1 MQFGLSESQ
10 EFLKDSARKFF
21 AGECPSA
28 EMRRLMETETAY
40 DADLW
45 SKLTDQ
51 GYTGI
56 IFPEAYGGVGL
67 GKVELMLLM
76 EEAGRALLPGPF
88 FSTVVLAGSVLDAV
102 ASPAHKQKYLGP
114 ICRGEARATVALL
127 ESSATWNPRD
137 VQLTASN
144 GNLSGEK
151 YFVPDPAVAD
161 FIIVVARNGVF
172 LVNSKSPGLK
182 ISPMTAMD
190 LTRKLYVVEFNNT
203 PAEEISP
210 TTDLERAFDIATA
223 ALSAELVG
231 GMQRT
236 LDITVE
242 YAKTRK
248 QFGKPIGTFQA
259 VQHQCADMYLETE
272 SSRSAV
278 YYAGWALEENSP
290 DATVAV
296 SIAKM
301 YASDACRGVGNRGI
315 QIHGG
320 MGFTWENDLHLYYR
334 RAKSSETMF
343 GDATFHRERIARQV
357 IDSGP
362 NLAKTACHSQT
373 RETSIISDLIH
384 LTKDNGIAV
393 ITINNPPVNA
403 LSPGV
408 PEGIAAAVEQI
419 DKDDCVKAAVLTGGG
434 TTFVAGADIK
444 EFGKITS
451 GKSGGG
457 LELPSLLLKI
467 EDCRKPVVMAIHGS
481 AFG

>member
-28 EMRRLMETETAY
+28 EMRRVMETDTAF
-40 DADLW
+40 DAELW

-56 IFPEAYGGVGL
+56 IFPEECGGVGL

-88 FSTVVLAGSVLDAV
+88 FSTVVLAGSVLEAV
-102 ASPAHKQKYLGP
+102 GSPERKKQYLAP
-114 ICRGEARATVALL
+114 ICQGEVRSTVAIL
-127 ESSATWNPRD
+127 EAGASWNPRD
-137 VQLTASN
+137 IQLNASN
-144 GNLSGEK
+144 GKLTGEK
-151 YFVPDPAVAD
+151 LFVSDAAIAD

-172 LVNSKSPGLK
+172 VVDSKAPGLK
-182 ISPMTAMD
+182 VSPMSSMD
-190 LTRKLYVVEFNNT
+190 LTRKLYVVEFSNT
-203 PAEEISP
+203 PAEEIGRA
-210 TTDLERAFDIATA
+210 TDLPSAFDIATA
-223 ALSAELVG
+223 ALAAELVG

-248 QFGKPIGTFQA
+248 QFGKPIGMFQA

-278 YYAGWALEENSP
+278 YYAGWALEEKSP
-290 DATVAV
+290 DAATAV

-301 YASDACRGVGNRGI
+301 YASDAGRTVGNRGI

-334 RAKSSETMF
+334 RAKVSETAF
-343 GDATFHRERIARQV
+343 GDATFHRERIASLL
-357 IDSGP
+357 IDS
-362 NLAKTACHSQT
+362 ATVSA
-373 RETSIISDLIH
+373 
-384 LTKDNGIAV
+384 
-393 ITINNPPVNA
+393 
-403 LSPGV
+403 
-408 PEGIAAAVEQI
+408 
-419 DKDDCVKAAVLTGGG
+419 
-434 TTFVAGADIK
+434 
-444 EFGKITS
+444 
-451 GKSGGG
+451 
-457 LELPSLLLKI
+457 
-467 EDCRKPVVMAIHGS
+467 GS
-481 AFG
+481 A